1 MKVLTRSALSLFL
14 CLAVP
19 VLVFAASPANYK
31 VKYRGGSFPNLKS
44 GAILQLVIDSGTV
57 SFLDEKHKEL
67 ASIPAATITEVS
79 YGRDVHRRVGTA
91 IGLALITP
99 FGIGALAAFSKSKK
113 HYVGLI
119 WNEGTK
125 KGGMAMQC
133 DKRDY
138 RGVLAALEAVSGRK
152 SVNPAALSVK

>member
-1 MKVLTRSALSLFL
+1 MKVLTRNALALFL

-19 VLVFAASPANYK
+19 ALVFAANPVTYK
-31 VKYRGGSFPNLKS
+31 VKYRGGSLPNIKN
-44 GAILQLVIDSGTV
+44 GTVLQLAIASGNV
-57 SFLDEKHKEL
+57 RFLDEKNKEV
-67 ASIPAATITEVS
+67 ANIPANTITEVS

-125 KGGMAMQC
+125 KGGLAMQC
-133 DKRDY
+133 DKKDY
-138 RGVLAALEAVSGRK
+138 RGVLAALEAVSGKK
-152 SVNPAALSVK
+152 SVDPAALSVK